1 MSIIKMKKM
10 VLQQKEAVDKIKQ
23 IKGVYC
29 SKDCSDTVF
38 FVADREEI
46 LVDYLKNNDYS
57 FQIKEIEPSDKPTV
71 LLKNNWFSKPFASL
85 ITDSHL
91 PHYGQIDPTSF
102 YTICFC
108 ILFGVMFGDI
118 GQGLLLIIFGF
129 LMRKKGHYSI
139 FMRVGLF
146 SMIFGWFYGS
156 IFGNEEIISEIMQQ
170 AHLSYYR
177 FGLLERANTET
188 LLLAVAFIGIMMIL
202 TAVVINI
209 IDKYLEKKY
218 KEIIFNNN
226 CLPAI
231 LFYISALILGFM
243 VLTKSTSRILLVI
256 SLLIL
261 SICCII
267 LLLDG
272 TKEKRF
278 GIISSSII
286 KYISAVMS
294 FLQVGCFALAHAFL
308 MYIVYYLASLANHIS
323 IVIIII
329 GNLIVMAIEA
339 TEVWHQCNHI
349 IIRTLHG
356 FLSDEAGSSH

>member
-10 VLQQKEAVDKIKQ
+10 VLTPIEAVDKVKQ
-23 IKGVYC
+23 LKGVYG
-29 SKDCSDTVF
+29 SKDYSDTVF
-38 FVADREEI
+38 FVADREKI
-46 LVDYLKNNDYS
+46 ITDYLNENNFQY
-57 FQIKEIEPSDKPTV
+57 QIKEIETSDKPTV

-85 ITDSHL
+85 LTDGHL

-118 GQGLLLIIFGF
+118 GQGILLIIFGF

-146 SMIFGWFYGS
+146 STIFGWFYGS
-156 IFGNEEIISEIMQQ
+156 VFGNEEIIGELMQQ
-170 AHLSYYR
+170 AHLSYWR

-188 LLLAVAFIGIMMIL
+188 LLLAVAFIGILMIL
-202 TAVVINI
+202 SAICINV
-209 IDKYLEKKY
+209 IDKLLEKDY
-218 KEIIFNNN
+218 KGIIYSNN

-231 LFYISALILGFM
+231 LFYICALIFGFM
-243 VLTKSTSRILLVI
+243 VLTKSQSRLLLYLALVI
-256 SLLIL
+256 LAIS
-261 SICCII
+261 CVI

-278 GIISSSII
+278 GIISSSVI

-308 MYIVYYLASLANHIS
+308 MYIVYYLASLASYIYP
-323 IVIIII
+323 IIIII

-349 IIRTLHG
+349 VVRTLHG
-356 FLSDEAGSSH
+356 FISDEEISLH